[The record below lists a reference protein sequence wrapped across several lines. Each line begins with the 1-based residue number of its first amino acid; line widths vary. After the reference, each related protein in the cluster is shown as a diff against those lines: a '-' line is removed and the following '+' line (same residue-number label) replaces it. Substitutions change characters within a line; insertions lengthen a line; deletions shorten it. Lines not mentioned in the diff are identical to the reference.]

1 MYILLGKIVN
11 IRGLKNTNTGDLR
24 NRLCGVLRRAQLP
37 KDNLS
42 REQRSALKC
51 LKNSKD
57 IVVLPADKGNA
68 TVVMKS
74 SEYHNKLDDMLS
86 SGTYGIVKKDPTSS

>member
-1 MYILLGKIVN
+1 MGLNFVPTPTKIPLIDIVASLEGG

-42 REQRSALKC
+42 REQR
-51 LKNSKD
+51 
-57 IVVLPADKGNA
+57 
-68 TVVMKS
+68 
-74 SEYHNKLDDMLS
+74 
-86 SGTYGIVKKDPTSS
+86 